1 MSPKKATNPKHQ
13 CKAPGCVYNRCFAIT
28 DEPKPRKEHSK
39 YCKFH
44 NCKAAKPFVKG
55 ALCHHRIENGNFFCA
70 KHQKCIAGNCSR
82 HGEYVDRSLPYICAD
97 HQCAEENCREQRSID
112 STFCSSH
119 CYLESPPACRADFC
133 RAFAQLNSYYCEVH
147 GCEIPGCAQLGDCTR
162 RCVRHIGCRKAGCQ
176 GFASERDPF
185 CAKHE
190 DCSHSGC
197 RKIAEEGTHY
207 CLDHLCESRTCAEAR
222 QSGSPW
228 CTHHICKVTSCR
240 QPRFPPGNPEAKY
253 CESHQCQEGGCSR
266 RAEVIYGFCQ
276 LHKCNKGGCSKKR
289 TSELSAFCKDHQCK
303 VPHCIA
309 AATAAGGYCDHFGH
323 ACSKPGCL
331 RRSATGQ
338 KRSPLC
344 LQHRIEDERRAA
356 AEEALYELSTARF
369 RYKSKTEQLQ
379 QALDHWEMEATKLRE
394 EKAESERREQETF
407 QSHQRRD
414 REKSE
419 VHHFHEGQEQ
429 RARVQAERRRRRQQ
443 PQPQYR
449 RAEQH
454 QPPRIF
460 QRDTP
465 IPYPDSDAF
474 ESLSTD
480 EEHNGYAVYPE
491 PYAGQRHYT
500 YADENAK
507 DQRRMTRRRL

>member
-112 STFCSSH
+112 STFCTITVKSMAVRSLGAPNLAIVLAGVCDTSVVGKQGVKALLQNATH
-119 CYLESPPACRADFC
+119 SVR
-133 RAFAQLNSYYCEVH
+133 NMKIVH
-147 GCEIPGCAQLGDCTR
+147 ILGA
-162 RCVRHIGCRKAGCQ
+162 GKSQRKARITAWIICVNRGRVLKPDRAVRP
-176 GFASERDPF
+176 GA
-185 CAKHE
+185 
-190 DCSHSGC
+190 
-197 RKIAEEGTHY
+197 
-207 CLDHLCESRTCAEAR
+207 RT
-222 QSGSPW
+222 
-228 CTHHICKVTSCR
+228 
-240 QPRFPPGNPEAKY
+240 
-253 CESHQCQEGGCSR
+253 CQEGGCSR

-394 EKAESERREQETF
+394 EKAESERREQETC